1 MEGVQL
7 EQHHSVPAQWPAP
20 MRALA
25 KISRMLATAEGVAIA
40 LCLAL
45 VVFMLTWQCVERNVT
60 QAEWYRSLAHSTAF
74 LARALRYCVD
84 HMRAPPWVDGFIR
97 HTVFM
102 LAFFGGAYATYTGRH
117 IRFDAVSR
125 TLKGR
130 RKLMLRVLTT
140 ACAIA
145 LVALFTKAAYGFY
158 SVLKLEAGEASQADE
173 IFTPAR
179 GALIMVFGYSII
191 AFHFFV
197 EWCIDIGW
205 LLSKKEPPAAWV
217 ADAGHGGE
225 ISGDAPVSGS

>member
-7 EQHHSVPAQWPAP
+7 EQHHSVPAEWPAP

-25 KISRMLATAEGVAIA
+25 KVSRMLATLEGVAIA

-45 VVFMLTWQCVERNVT
+45 VVLMLTWQCVERNIT
-60 QAEWYRSLAHSTAF
+60 QAEWFRVAGKIPLF
-74 LARALRYCVD
+74 LHHFIEHL
-84 HMRAPPWVDGFIR
+84 RAPPWVDGFIR

-125 TLKGR
+125 VMKGR
-130 RKLMLRVLTT
+130 RKLMLRLFTT
-140 ACAIA
+140 AAAIA
-145 LVALFTKAAYGFY
+145 VVLLFTKAAYGFY

-179 GALIMVFGYSII
+179 GALIMVFGYALI
-191 AFHFFV
+191 AFHFVV

-205 LLSKKEPPAAWV
+205 LLSKKEPPASWV